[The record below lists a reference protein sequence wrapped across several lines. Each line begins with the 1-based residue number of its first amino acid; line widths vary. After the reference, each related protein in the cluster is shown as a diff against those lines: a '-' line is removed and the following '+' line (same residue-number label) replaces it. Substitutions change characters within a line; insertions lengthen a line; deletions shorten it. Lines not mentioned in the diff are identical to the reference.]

1 MSSQQYSEVCDAQ
14 KTTANGNTRSS
25 LREQSNLF
33 TERYAKPVGEAESG
47 GQSST
52 PGRRTHNFTKGNTTM
67 STKITAEDREIL
79 RSMGIS
85 DVEAA
90 TIDADRMA
98 LARRIAKH
106 PAPVQVK
113 VDPNRA
119 RLELVRLALRKLLDA
134 LEARNEATH

>member
-1 MSSQQYSEVCDAQ
+1 
-14 KTTANGNTRSS
+14 
-25 LREQSNLF
+25 
-33 TERYAKPVGEAESG
+33 
-47 GQSST
+47 
-52 PGRRTHNFTKGNTTM
+52 M

-85 DVEAA
+85 DAEAA
-90 TIDADRMA
+90 TIHADRMA

-119 RLELVRLALRKLLDA
+119 RLELVRQALRKLLDA
-134 LEARNEATH
+134 LEARNEATQ